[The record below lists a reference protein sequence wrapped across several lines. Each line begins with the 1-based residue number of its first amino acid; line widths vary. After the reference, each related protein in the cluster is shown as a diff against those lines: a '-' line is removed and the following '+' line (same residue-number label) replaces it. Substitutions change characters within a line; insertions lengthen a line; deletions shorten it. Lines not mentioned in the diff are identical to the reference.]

1 MNAEQDSR
9 VELIIIDGQNISAT
23 TEPVTGPDAYVVVP
37 YFIVLS
43 FLGVYL
49 RILTTIEGTLFP
61 GILYPQILGC
71 FIFGFTTEA
80 ICLVRLLNIKIALSG
95 GLCGCITSYSAIIL
109 KDYLLFR
116 DSVWNG
122 VIFLF
127 VSISA
132 SFGSYRLGQHVGSS
146 LPIAM
151 NLDGVEKLETRKI
164 GMMVA
169 AVTCI
174 GVFVSVLVSSNRDL
188 SISIALGPIGSL
200 FRYYLAQANS
210 RFQIPLGTFLANTLG
225 CIILF
230 IVFLLKSSGPNST
243 WCAIL
248 WAVENGICGGLTTIS
263 TFVFELDNLK
273 IGYKYS
279 YGILSLIT
287 SLLLA
292 LLILGS
298 WTLSGGRL
306 APCEIEN
313 NISLMF

>member
-49 RILTTIEGTLFP
+49 RIITTIEGTLFP

-71 FIFGFTTEA
+71 FIFGLITEA
-80 ICLVRLLNIKIALSG
+80 VCLVRLLNIKIALSG

-109 KDYLLFR
+109 KDYLLFSN
-116 DSVWNG
+116 SVWNG
-122 VIFLF
+122 IIFLF

-132 SFGSYRLGQHVGSS
+132 SFGSYRIGQHVGCS

-151 NLDGVEKLETRKI
+151 NLDRVEKLETRKI
-164 GMMVA
+164 GMIVA
-169 AVTCI
+169 AGTCI
-174 GVFVSVLVSSNRDL
+174 GVLVSVLVSSDRAL
-188 SISIALGPIGSL
+188 SISIALGPIGAVL
-200 FRYYLAQANS
+200 RYYLAQANS
-210 RFQIPLGTFLANTLG
+210 RLQIPLGTFLANTLG

-230 IVFLLKSSGPNST
+230 IVFLLKSNDPNST

-279 YGILSLIT
+279 YGILSLLT

-298 WTLSGGRL
+298 WTLSGRRL
-306 APCEIEN
+306 ATCEIET